1 MAIAV
6 ACVFILPDFPAT
18 TKVRAALDQSRSP
31 PQWLSPA
38 ERALAQRRMARDT
51 GEADDNGSMTNGQ
64 AVVAVLVRQSL
75 HLRRS
80 DPADRRQGLVRSHDA
95 ESALIYPC
103 S

>member
-51 GEADDNGSMTNGQ
+51 GEADDNGAMSNTQ
-64 AVVAVLVRQSL
+64 AVVSVLVRQCARSRSL
-75 HLRRS
+75 TRRPTS
-80 DPADRRQGLVRSHDA
+80 RSGSSRQH
-95 ESALIYPC
+95 
-103 S
+103 